1 MDPKQQL
8 AELIDAFA
16 SAKSTGNETL
26 QRIALQPLQ
35 QFLESVDIVPIAPP
49 EQINVDPEPEE

>member
-35 QFLESVDIVPIAPP
+35 QFLESVDIVPITPVEPP
-49 EQINVDPEPEE
+49 AETEE